1 MKSFDLKKL
10 RQHYDAVQRVDL
22 KYMSYSSEAVLQ
34 QTPLLSRLLMWTLV
48 ALLVVMF
55 TWAAV
60 AEIDEFTRAEGRVV
74 PSSDVQVVQN
84 LEGGLL
90 AQMMVSEGELVERDQ
105 PLLQIDDTLFSS
117 TYRERSLQAEQLA
130 VKAARLH
137 AEIHDTIFEDELL
150 KLEIV
155 PDSRAVIS
163 ERELLQAR
171 RRDFELRIAALAER
185 VQQRRQELSSIR
197 VERETIA
204 GSYEL
209 LSREVTLSRPM
220 VEQGAMSRVELLRLE
235 RQANDL
241 KGQMDRA
248 SLAIP
253 QLESA
258 LQEALGNVESFEQGF
273 RSEAQAELSEINA
286 ELNRLRESN
295 QALEDRVRRTVVRSP
310 VRGTIK
316 QIRVHT
322 TGGVIQPGMDLV
334 EIVPLDDS
342 LLIEASVHPRDIA
355 FIRPAQEA
363 TVKFTAYDFSIH
375 GGLSA
380 EVVHISPDTIRAEDG
395 ASFYQ
400 IRLQTLGGH
409 LGKGQQPLPIIPGMT
424 VQVDVLTGRKTILNY
439 LMKPIFKTRELA
451 LRER

>member
-1 MKSFDLKKL
+1 MKAFDLKKL
-10 RQHYDAVQRVDL
+10 RSHYDAVQRVDL

-34 QTPLLSRLLMWTLV
+34 QTPYLSRLLLWALA
-48 ALLVVMF
+48 ALLVVMLA
-55 TWAAV
+55 WAAI
-60 AEIDEFTRAEGRVV
+60 AEVDEFTRAEGRVV

-84 LEGGLL
+84 LEGGIL
-90 AQMMVSEGELVERDQ
+90 AQLMVSEGELVERDQ

-117 TYRERSLQAEQLA
+117 TFRERSLQAEQLA
-130 VKAARLH
+130 VKAARLR
-137 AEIHDTIFEDELL
+137 AEVHDTLFEDELL
-150 KLEIV
+150 KLDVV
-155 PDSRAVIS
+155 PDPRAVFS
-163 ERELLQAR
+163 ERELHQSR
-171 RRDFELRIAALAER
+171 RRDFELRLAALKER
-185 VQQRRQELSSIR
+185 VEQRRQELSSIR
-197 VERETIA
+197 VERQTIA
-204 GSYEL
+204 VSYEL
-209 LSREVTLSRPM
+209 LSHEVALSRPM

-258 LQEALGNVESFEQGF
+258 LQEALGNVESFEQTF
-273 RSEAQAELSEINA
+273 RSEAQAELSDVGA
-286 ELNRLRESN
+286 EFDRLRESN

-316 QIRVHT
+316 QLRVRT
-322 TGGVIQPGMDLV
+322 IGGVIQPGMDLV
-334 EIVPLDDS
+334 EIVPTDDS
-342 LLIEASVHPRDIA
+342 LLVEARVHPRDIA
-355 FIRPAQEA
+355 FIHPAQKA

-380 EVVHISPDTIRAEDG
+380 QVVHISPDTITAEDG

-400 IRLQTLGGH
+400 IRLQTEGGH
-409 LGKGQQPLPIIPGMT
+409 LGRSEESLPIIPGMT
-424 VQVDVLTGRKTILNY
+424 VQVDILTGRKTILNY

-451 LRER
+451 FRER